1 MKKRGDTSQRAGRVG
16 RPDGVGQEYDT
27 RAGGQGAAAGAG
39 LGNQTYSE
47 TIDYS
52 NGNNQS
58 TGKLPGVSPNPLSSD
73 YEQPVKKTFKKFRLK
88 TESIDSPTVG
98 GDSGLAGVLGGAGN
112 VEKMDSYK
120 DPMRN
125 IKNDYGLKI
134 KKKKKQEK

>member
-1 MKKRGDTSQRAGRVG
+1 V
-16 RPDGVGQEYDT
+16 
-27 RAGGQGAAAGAG
+27 
-39 LGNQTYSE
+39 
-47 TIDYS
+47 
-52 NGNNQS
+52 
-58 TGKLPGVSPNPLSSD
+58 SSD
-73 YEQPVKKTFKKFRLK
+73 YNQPVKKTFKKFRLK

-120 DPMRN
+120 DPLRN

>member
-47 TIDYS
+47 NIDYS
-52 NGNNQS
+52 NANNQS
-58 TGKLPGVSPNPLSSD
+58 TGKMPGVSPNPLSSD
-73 YEQPVKKTFKKFRLK
+73 YDQPVKKTFKKFRNIK
-88 TESIDSPTVG
+88 EFAGFQNDTE
-98 GDSGLAGVLGGAGN
+98 SGLAGVLGGAGN

-120 DPMRN
+120 DPLRN